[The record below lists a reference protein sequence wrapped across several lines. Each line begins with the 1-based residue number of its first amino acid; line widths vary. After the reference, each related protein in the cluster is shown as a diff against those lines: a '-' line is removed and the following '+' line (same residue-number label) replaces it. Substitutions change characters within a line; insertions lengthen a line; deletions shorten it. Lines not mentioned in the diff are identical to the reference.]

1 RKDIDGQLTDYV
13 ATYGAKGLAWVK
25 VADGKMTGPIAKFF
39 TDEEQEQIVDRANVE
54 DGDLLLVGAD
64 NEQVVYAAL
73 GALRL
78 QLAKQLDLL
87 DGSKYN
93 FLWVV
98 DWRLLEYDED
108 AKRYA
113 AAHHPFTSPVEADI
127 EKLTEHPEK
136 VRANAYDMVLNGYE
150 LGGGSVR

>member
-1 RKDIDGQLTDYV
+1 V
-13 ATYGAKGLAWVK
+13 AE
-25 VADGKMTGPIAKFF
+25 GKMTGPIAKFF
-39 TDEEQEQIVDRANVE
+39 TDEEQEQIFERATVE
-54 DGDLLLVGAD
+54 DGDLLLFGD
-64 NEQVVYAAL
+64 DKEPVVYDSL

-78 QLAKQLDLL
+78 KLAKQLDLI

-98 DWRLLEYDED
+98 DWPLLEYDED

-136 VRANAYDMVLNGYE
+136 VRANAYDMVL
-150 LGGGSVR
+150 